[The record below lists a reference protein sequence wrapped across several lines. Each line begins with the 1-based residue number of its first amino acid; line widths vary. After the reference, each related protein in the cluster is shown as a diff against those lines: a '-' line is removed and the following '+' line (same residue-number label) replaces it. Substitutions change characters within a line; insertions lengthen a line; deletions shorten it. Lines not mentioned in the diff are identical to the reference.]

1 MNGMFKWMPHKEQD
15 TCERKLIRIMKR
27 LKIGDFTYNW
37 DRGSCF
43 IEFKYQENSYRMEH
57 SVQNAID
64 KGIVLRNGM
73 DCLNELVQSLEGL
86 CQIIE
91 RGTYK
96 LETWIAGMQQS
107 PSAEEIPEFQEEV
120 HMKYKPLGKQKQ
132 LGPESSLVD
141 FDRNQII
148 QRSQIK

>member
-1 MNGMFKWMPHKEQD
+1 MFKWMPHKEQE
-15 TCERKLIRIMKR
+15 TCERKLIRMMKR
-27 LKIGDFTYNW
+27 LKIADFNYNW

-57 SVQNAID
+57 SVQNAIE

-96 LETWIAGMQQS
+96 LETWIAGMKQS
-107 PSAEEIPEFQEEV
+107 PSAEEIPEFLEEV
-120 HMKYKPLGKQKQ
+120 HMKYKLIGKQKQ
-132 LGPESSLVD
+132 SDSEISLVD

>member
-1 MNGMFKWMPHKEQD
+1 MFKWMPNKEQD
-15 TCERKLIRIMKR
+15 TCERNLKKIMKR
-27 LKIGDFTYNW
+27 LDIGDFNYNW

-43 IEFKYQENSYRMEH
+43 IEFKYQGNSYRMEH
-57 SVQNAID
+57 SVQNARD

-86 CQIIE
+86 CQIID

-96 LETWIAGMQQS
+96 LETWIAGMNQS
-107 PSAEEIPEFQEEV
+107 PSAKEIPEFLEEV
-120 HMKYKPLGKQKQ
+120 HMTYKPLAKKK
-132 LGPESSLVD
+132 LSDPESSLVD